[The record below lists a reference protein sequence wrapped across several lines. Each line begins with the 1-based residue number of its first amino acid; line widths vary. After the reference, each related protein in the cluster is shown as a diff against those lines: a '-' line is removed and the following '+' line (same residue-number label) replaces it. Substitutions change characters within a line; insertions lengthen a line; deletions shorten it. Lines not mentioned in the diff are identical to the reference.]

1 MARSIEF
8 YSNILSFAKVSDIK
22 VAGEDYE
29 RLQGVFGI
37 RMRIVRMRLGEE
49 FIDLTEY
56 LAPKGNCGL
65 RISNCGF
72 HVTKAEYLRCA

>member
-1 MARSIEF
+1 
-8 YSNILSFAKVSDIK
+8 
-22 VAGEDYE
+22 
-29 RLQGVFGI
+29 
-37 RMRIVRMRLGEE
+37 MRVVRVRLGEE

-65 RISNCGF
+65 RISNFEF